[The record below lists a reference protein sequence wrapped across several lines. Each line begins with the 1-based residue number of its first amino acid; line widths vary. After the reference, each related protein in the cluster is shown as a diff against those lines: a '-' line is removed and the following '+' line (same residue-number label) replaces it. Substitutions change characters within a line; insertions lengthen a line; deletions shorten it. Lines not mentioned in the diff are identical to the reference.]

1 LAEVVWLSS
10 APVKAMA
17 LSLPTSVQV
26 GPAGILGD
34 RRYAVIDPNNR
45 LVNGKR
51 IGPLATIVPAAAAP
65 DADEADGEP
74 ERLSLRFPD
83 GSVVAEAVDLGRPIT
98 AVFHGTDRAV
108 LEVGGSFS
116 SALSAWAGSHLR
128 LVRLVVEGGGIDRAP
143 EGGGFSIISHGSL
156 AALAA
161 AASLDDPL
169 DPRRFRMSA
178 VVDGVEAYAEDGW
191 IGRQVQLGEVI
202 VEPLGNVG
210 RCAITTQDPDT
221 GRRSLDTL
229 ELIATTRGHLP
240 TTEALP
246 FGVWSSVITPGTIRI
261 GDPVTVL
268 PEAGRG
274 A

>member
-1 LAEVVWLSS
+1 MPEVVWLAR

-17 LSLPTSVQV
+17 LATRSVVDV
-26 GPAGILGD
+26 GPAGIAGD
-34 RRYAVIDPNNR
+34 RRYALIDPHNR

-51 IGPLATIVPAAAAP
+51 IGPLATIVP
-65 DADEADGEP
+65 EAEAEP
-74 ERLSLRFPD
+74 ERLALRFPD
-83 GSVVAEAVDLGRPIT
+83 GRVVAEGIEVGPPVT
-98 AVFHGTDRAV
+98 AIFHGEERQV
-108 LEVGGSFS
+108 HEVGGSFS
-116 SALSAWAGSHLR
+116 AVLSAWAGVPLR
-128 LVRLVVEGGGIDRAP
+128 LVRLDVEGGGIDRAP
-143 EGGGFSIISHGSL
+143 EGGGFSIISRGSL

-161 AASLDDPL
+161 AAGLAEPL
-169 DPRRFRMSA
+169 DPRRFRMST

-191 IGRQVQLGEVI
+191 IGRQVQLGAVV

-240 TTEALP
+240 STEALP
-246 FGVWSSVITPGTIRI
+246 FGVYARVITPGRIRV

-268 PEAGRG
+268 PDA
-274 A
+274 ATA

>member
-1 LAEVVWLSS
+1 MAEVVWLSS

-17 LSLPTSVQV
+17 LSLPSSVQV
-26 GPAGILGD
+26 RTGGILGD

-51 IGPLATIVPAAAAP
+51 IGPLATIVPQAL
-65 DADEADGEP
+65 DQDGDEP
-74 ERLSLRFPD
+74 ERLTLRFPD
-83 GSVVAEAVDLGRPIT
+83 GSAVAESVELGRQLT
-98 AVFHGTDRAV
+98 AIFHGEERSAH
-108 LEVGGSFS
+108 EVGGSFS
-116 SALSAWAGSHLR
+116 AALSAWAHTPLR
-128 LVRLVVEGGGIDRAP
+128 LVRLEVEGGGIDRAP
-143 EGGGFSIISHGSL
+143 EGGGFSIISRGSL

-161 AASLDDPL
+161 AAGLDEPL

-178 VVDGVEAYAEDGW
+178 VIDGVEAYAEDGW
-191 IGRQVQLGEVI
+191 IGQRVQLGEVI

-246 FGVWSSVITPGTIRI
+246 FGVYGRVITPGRIRI
-261 GDPVTVL
+261 GDAVAVL
-268 PEAGRG
+268 PGEARG